1 MNTYSVLD
9 GRKLVKII
17 LEIDLANYNF
27 FFFLAISS
35 SKLPRW
41 AQKMKNMIGGLRIYP
56 GITISDRS
64 TRCWSSSIISRKHC
78 K

>member
-35 SKLPRW
+35 SKLPR
-41 AQKMKNMIGGLRIYP
+41 
-56 GITISDRS
+56 
-64 TRCWSSSIISRKHC
+64 
-78 K
+78 